1 MDAMKTTPST
11 VPPSAFSRTLRKL
24 LPPLLIMPTVALILS
39 AFMAWANVGSGPA
52 FAGAWARGFVSSL
65 VILPL
70 VLAALGP
77 LERLVLRLFPGL
89 HSFGRKIVV
98 SLLTAFAIESVLSLA
113 VTAINSPW
121 NGGFAGSWWLAF
133 SRSLPVGVLIGLCM
147 AFVVKPRLARWMET
161 ARA

>member
-1 MDAMKTTPST
+1 MKTTPSA
-11 VPPSAFSRTLRKL
+11 VPPSAFMRTLRRL

-39 AFMAWANVGSGPA
+39 AFMAWANVGFGPA

-77 LERLVLRLFPGL
+77 LERGVLRLFPGL
-89 HSFGRKIVV
+89 HSFGRKVIV

-121 NGGFAGSWWLAF
+121 DSGFSHYWWMAF
-133 SRSLPVGVLIGLCM
+133 SRSLPVGVLIGLGM
-147 AFVVKPRLARWMET
+147 AFVVKPRLARMMEA